1 MMQAPMPPPLP
12 GLDPNLVFNEVVPII
27 AAVVVIGAVAVA
39 LRWIFRTPVGEAIAE
54 RIRTRAQ
61 RRWGAE
67 SEDPE
72 RVAALEAQVSHLQ
85 GQISELA
92 ERIDFAERML
102 AERRERKLGA
112 GQGRPASTPRVLM
125 GIFERLSTL
134 IRANI
139 NDLINRA
146 GDPEKKRN
154 QRDRHNP
161 N

>member
-12 GLDPNLVFNEVVPII
+12 GLDPNLVFNEVEPII
-27 AAVVVIGAVAVA
+27 AAVVVIGVVAVA

-54 RIRTRAQ
+54 RIRRRAQ

-85 GQISELA
+85 GQIAELA

-112 GQGRPASTPRVLM
+112 GQ
-125 GIFERLSTL
+125 
-134 IRANI
+134 
-139 NDLINRA
+139 
-146 GDPEKKRN
+146 
-154 QRDRHNP
+154 
-161 N
+161 

>member
-1 MMQAPMPPPLP
+1 MIQARLPPP

-27 AAVVVIGAVAVA
+27 AAVVVIGVVAVA

-112 GQGRPASTPRVLM
+112 GQ
-125 GIFERLSTL
+125 
-134 IRANI
+134 
-139 NDLINRA
+139 
-146 GDPEKKRN
+146 
-154 QRDRHNP
+154 
-161 N
+161 

>member
-39 LRWIFRTPVGEAIAE
+39 LRWIFPTPVGEAIAE

-72 RVAALEAQVSHLQ
+72 RGAALEAQGSHLQ

-92 ERIDFAERML
+92 QRIDFAQRML
-102 AERRERKLGA
+102 AERRGRKVGG
-112 GQGRPASTPRVLM
+112 GQ
-125 GIFERLSTL
+125 
-134 IRANI
+134 
-139 NDLINRA
+139 
-146 GDPEKKRN
+146 
-154 QRDRHNP
+154 
-161 N
+161 